1 MLRHS
6 FLGVEGTITYM
17 GMRAFKALE
26 CYVCYLP
33 FLLVL
38 LELHTLAQAHHVP
51 LELLV
56 LLGDVLH
63 R

>member
-1 MLRHS
+1 
-6 FLGVEGTITYM
+6 M